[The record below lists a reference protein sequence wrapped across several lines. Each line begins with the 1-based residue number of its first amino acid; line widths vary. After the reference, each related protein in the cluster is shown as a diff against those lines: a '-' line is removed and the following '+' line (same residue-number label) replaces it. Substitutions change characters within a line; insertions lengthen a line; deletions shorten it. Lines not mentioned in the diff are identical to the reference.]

1 MCLDCFFE
9 DPNRAQIEE
18 QRKQEQEKME
28 KEELERKRL
37 KEEKLQE
44 INSPE
49 ITAIYNLAW
58 ELTKLRKKNQSPIGV
73 GNLCNRE
80 VYEFS

>member
-9 DPNRAQIEE
+9 DPNRARYEE
-18 QRKQEQEKME
+18 EIKKEAEKRE

-37 KEEKLQE
+37 EEIKLQE

-49 ITAIYNLAW
+49 FKAIYKLAW
-58 ELTKLRKKNQSPIGV
+58 ELTKLREKI
-73 GNLCNRE
+73 LIL
-80 VYEFS
+80 